1 MFDEQQRKYEVQQKR
16 LEEQQKMFDEQQ
28 RKYEDQQKRLEDQQ
42 KIFVEQQEKYEK
54 QCQQIEIER
63 LEKEGIKKEL
73 EELKNIVNK
82 LSEGKL

>member
-54 QCQQIEIER
+54 QNICKNER
-63 LEKEGIKKEL
+63 PQKVVYYAMKRE
-73 EELKNIVNK
+73 
-82 LSEGKL
+82 